1 MTKEDISFAKLNQRI
16 TISKH
21 HKQLDT
27 LIDAINNSKHLDSI
41 FWWKPSYMIF
51 RRNEQLIIR
60 LYSPGTVRVR
70 ALMEA
75 FKTADLLGYI
85 DNLSPTQEYVE
96 FSIYFKRW

>member
-1 MTKEDISFAKLNQRI
+1 
-16 TISKH
+16 
-21 HKQLDT
+21 
-27 LIDAINNSKHLDSI
+27 
-41 FWWKPSYMIF
+41 MIF

-60 LYSPGTVRVR
+60 LYSPGTVRLR